1 MEPSSMVVGGRAQVY
16 TAPVGTAFP
25 AVTAAPGAG
34 WTLLG
39 TNGNKSVH
47 EDGITINWEG
57 DITQVRPAGSTGPIK
72 AFRTSEG
79 FSLSLTLLDMTL
91 EQLSRALG
99 GNQTVTDA
107 GASRSMGIY
116 RGFHI
121 QGYAVLVRWPSP
133 YDETADAQFQIPHA
147 YFDANGET
155 TLSKNDVSGLPLT
168 IVSLVDADAAAG
180 DEFGLVIAEDPNLGT

>member
-25 AVTAAPGAG
+25 AIDAEPAAG

-39 TNGNKSVH
+39 TNGNKSIH

-57 DITQVRPAGSTGPIK
+57 NINQVRPAGSTGPIK

-79 FSLSLTLLDMTL
+79 FTIGLTLLDMTL
-91 EQLSRALG
+91 EQLARALG
-99 GNQTVTDA
+99 GDQDA
-107 GASRSMGIY
+107 TSATGQVSMPIY

-121 QGYAVLVRWPSP
+121 EGYAVLIRWPSP
-133 YDETADAQFQIPHA
+133 YDETVDAQFQIPHA
-147 YFDANGET
+147 YFDANGSS

-168 IVSLVDADAAAG
+168 IVALVDPDAAEG
-180 DEFGLVIAEDPNLGT
+180 EEFGLVVAADPTAV